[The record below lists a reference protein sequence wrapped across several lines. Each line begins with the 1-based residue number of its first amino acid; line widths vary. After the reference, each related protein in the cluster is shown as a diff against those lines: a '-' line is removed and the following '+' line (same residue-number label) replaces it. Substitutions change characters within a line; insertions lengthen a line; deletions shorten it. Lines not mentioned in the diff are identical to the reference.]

1 MQTRDIIV
9 HFTYRKME
17 ECKQHLE
24 SNLFILHYNLCP
36 ALLMVKGQCEV
47 RCEDKLMAAID
58 KNTTYTLAEFKTC
71 HLTKLR
77 MVSPSS
83 VH

>member
-1 MQTRDIIV
+1 
-9 HFTYRKME
+9 ME

-36 ALLMVKGQCEV
+36 ALLMVKGQCEI

-77 MVSPSS
+77 MVSL
-83 VH
+83 